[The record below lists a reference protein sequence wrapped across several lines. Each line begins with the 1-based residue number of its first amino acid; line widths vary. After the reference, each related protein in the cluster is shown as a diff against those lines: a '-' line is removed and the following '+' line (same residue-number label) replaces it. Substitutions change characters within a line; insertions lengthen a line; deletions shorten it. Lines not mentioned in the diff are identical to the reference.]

1 MEWYLSQQQST
12 MLRAI
17 LIDDEPEC
25 LRSLAYD
32 LEQHCP
38 GMEIVAQC
46 DNGKEA
52 IKAIHALDPDVLFL
66 DIDMPF
72 INGFDLLE
80 MVPDVDFEV
89 IFTTAH
95 DKYAIQAFRISAVD
109 YLLKPIDT
117 DALKLA
123 VEKVRILR
131 EKGNSSRQIGF
142 LIQQLKDLENNNV
155 RKIALP
161 TFDGLEFI
169 DMDDILYCQ
178 SDGAYSYVHFTDGSK
193 LYISKT
199 LRYLEDALCNFHFFR
214 VHNSYIVNLNHVKKY
229 SKTDGGLLVLSNG
242 EKVRVSRSKKD
253 ELLGLF

>member
-1 MEWYLSQQQST
+1 
-12 MLRAI
+12 MLKAI

-25 LRSLAYD
+25 LRSLAFD
-32 LEQHCP
+32 IGQQCP
-38 GMEIVAQC
+38 GVEIVAQC

-52 IKAIHALDPDVLFL
+52 IKAIHALTPDVLFL

-123 VEKVRILR
+123 VEKVRLLR
-131 EKGNSSRQIGF
+131 TKGSSSRQISF

-169 DMDDILYCQ
+169 HMDDILYCQ
-178 SDGAYSYVHFTDGSK
+178 SDGAYSNVFFTDGNK
-193 LYISKT
+193 MYISKT

-214 VHNSYIVNLNHVKKY
+214 VHNSYIVNLNHVSKY
-229 SKTDGGLLVLSNG
+229 SKTDGGLLILSNG

>member
-1 MEWYLSQQQST
+1 
-12 MLRAI
+12 
-17 LIDDEPEC
+17 
-25 LRSLAYD
+25 
-32 LEQHCP
+32 
-38 GMEIVAQC
+38 
-46 DNGKEA
+46 
-52 IKAIHALDPDVLFL
+52 
-66 DIDMPF
+66 
-72 INGFDLLE
+72 

-123 VEKVRILR
+123 VEKVRVLR
-131 EKGNSSRQIGF
+131 TKGSSSRQISF

-169 DMDDILYCQ
+169 HMDDILYCQ
-178 SDGAYSYVHFTDGSK
+178 SDGAYSNVYFTDGNK
-193 LYISKT
+193 MYISKT

-214 VHNSYIVNLNHVKKY
+214 VHNSYIVNLNHVSKY
-229 SKTDGGLLVLSNG
+229 SKTDGGLLILSNG